1 MGARYFG
8 ASVRRL
14 EDPKLITGRG
24 SYVDDIAI
32 PGMLHVAFVRSPHAH
47 ARING
52 IDAEFAR
59 TMPGVH
65 AVITADDLGGKADKP
80 MILPVPA
87 PIIKQVKTQYPL
99 ARRSVHA
106 VGDTVAVVVADSRAL
121 AEDAAAMVMVDYDPL
136 PASVDLAHALDPG
149 APLAH
154 EDSPDNLIATL
165 KGGFGDVAG
174 VFGKAAHVFKE
185 RIEIHRGGCHS
196 MECRGV
202 VVRPDPMGDRFEMWS
217 STQVPYMVRRYL
229 AQYMGLEENTIR
241 VAAPDVGGGF
251 GPKAVVYAEE
261 YAVALAAVHLGVPLK
276 WIEDRREHFVATTQQ
291 RDQIWDLEVAADEN
305 GRMLGVK
312 GVCLHDNG
320 AYIPYGIVLAA
331 TGMASFPGPYALEC
345 VDVTMHSIFTNMV
358 PNTPVRGA
366 ARPNTCFLL
375 ERLADLVATKL
386 GMDPAEVRRRSFVK
400 KEQMPY
406 TTGMKARDGSPVA
419 YDSGDYA
426 GCLDMAIE
434 KYGRDFRARQAAA
447 RAQGRYLGMGVASY
461 VEDTGLAPF
470 EGATIKI
477 QPDGKV
483 HLQTGAAAQG
493 QGHKTVFAQIAADQL
508 GVRLEDV
515 TVEAADT
522 AAFPLGIGTVASRV
536 AVVGGSSVHMAA
548 IEVRG
553 KAIKVGAMLLEAA
566 EADMVL
572 EDGFVKV
579 AGTDRKVGLGEIAL
593 KLNGL
598 FGTPMMKGIEPGLS
612 ATSYFEARELT
623 FANGSNVCEVEV
635 DIETGAV
642 KILRYVVA
650 HDCGRLIN
658 PMLVDGQI
666 RGGVVHGIGNAL
678 YERMIYDESGQP
690 LTTNYGEYLLPLATE
705 MPRIEIVHMESPSP
719 RNPLGVKGAGEGGTI
734 PAAAAVIAAVEDALS
749 PFGARIAKHPISPQD
764 VVEMIEAGMPAVA
777 AE

>member
-24 SYVDDIAI
+24 TYVDDISVA
-32 PGMLHVAFVRSPHAH
+32 GMMHVAFVRSPHAH
-47 ARING
+47 ATINS
-52 IDAEFAR
+52 IDASMAR
-59 TMPGVH
+59 EMPGVH
-65 AVITADDLGGKADKP
+65 AVLAADDFEGKADKP

-87 PIIKQVKTQYPL
+87 PIIKQAKTQYPL
-99 ARRSVHA
+99 ARGSVHH
-106 VGDTVAVVVADSRAL
+106 VGDPVAVVVAETRAL

-154 EDSPDNLIATL
+154 ADSPDNLIATL
-165 KGGFGDVAG
+165 KGGFGDAAG
-174 VFGKAAHVFKE
+174 IFAKAPHVFTE
-185 RIEIHRGGCHS
+185 RLELHRGGCHS

-202 VVRPDPMGDRFEMWS
+202 VVRPDPMGGRFEMWN

-229 AQYMGLEENTIR
+229 AQYLGLEENAIR

-261 YAVALAAVHLGVPLK
+261 YAVSLAALHLGIPLK

-291 RDQIWDLEVAADEN
+291 RDQIWDLEVAADAD
-305 GRMLGVK
+305 GRLLAVRGT
-312 GVCLHDNG
+312 CLHDNG

-331 TGMASFPGPYALEC
+331 TAMAAFPGPYALES
-345 VDVTMHSIFTNMV
+345 VDVTIHSIFTNMV

-366 ARPNTCFLL
+366 ARPNTCFVL
-375 ERLADLVATKL
+375 ERLVDLVAQKL
-386 GMDPAEVRRRSFVK
+386 GLDPAEVRRRSYVRPD
-400 KEQMPY
+400 QMPY
-406 TTGMKARDGSPVA
+406 TTGMKARDGSVVA
-419 YDSGDYA
+419 YDSGDYQ
-426 GCLDMAIE
+426 GCLDLAFA
-434 KYGRDFRARQAAA
+434 KYGADFRARQAAA
-447 RAQGRYLGMGVASY
+447 RAEGRYLGMGMASY

-470 EGATIKI
+470 EGATIRV
-477 QPDGKV
+477 QPDGKI

-493 QGHKTVFAQIAADQL
+493 QGHKTVFAQIAADLL
-508 GVRLEDV
+508 GVRFEDV

-548 IEVRG
+548 TEVRT
-553 KAIKVGAMLLEAA
+553 KAIKVGATLLEAS
-566 EADMVL
+566 ESDL
-572 EDGFVKV
+572 ELEGGFVKV
-579 AGTDRKVGLGEIAL
+579 AGTDRKIGLGEIAL

-598 FGTPMMKGIEPGLS
+598 FGSPMMKGVEPGLA

-623 FANGSNVCEVEV
+623 FANGSNICEVEV
-635 DIETGAV
+635 DVDTGAV

-650 HDCGRLIN
+650 HDCGKLIN

-690 LTTNYGEYLLPLATE
+690 LTTNYGEYLLPLASE

-734 PAAAAVIAAVEDALS
+734 PAAAAVIAAVEDALA
-749 PFGARIAKHPISPQD
+749 PFDVRIKRHPISPQD
-764 VVEMIEAGMPAVA
+764 IVEMIDAGMPALA